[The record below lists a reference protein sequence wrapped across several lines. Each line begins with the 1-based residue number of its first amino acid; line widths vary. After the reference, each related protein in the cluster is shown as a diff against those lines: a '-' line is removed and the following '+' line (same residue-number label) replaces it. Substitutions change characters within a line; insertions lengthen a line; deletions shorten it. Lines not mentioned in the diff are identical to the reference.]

1 MAEAIIYITIVMII
15 VVTICKKKNNRPVP
29 KSAVIF

>member
-15 VVTICKKKNNRPVP
+15 VVTICKKNNRPVP